1 MSGELASVWPGQILT
16 TAYTLAIK
24 PELICLRL
32 NLSCFKLPARV
43 LHFLCLP
50 LSCHLIFFKSSYTKI
65 LKRRMNGLQHSRV
78 KMKSCM
84 SWQNTFSI
92 WQIWSRYAVSSN
104 LSIYLSIL
112 AYCTTATKSAPL
124 GFRGWL
130 GWGQTT
136 WRSWGRWHSKQTTT
150 TRRMMKNRI
159 RVMSRRR
166 MKSLQTM
173 DKLESPRKN
182 NKTWL
187 CEGLQPSNIVGWFYM
202 LRMIVAVSYCA
213 HAGFIL
219 KVLGFAWCKTCIT
232 LNLQFYSLGE
242 SRFLNGDFFFQLL
255 HFGSIGTLNFFWFA
269 CSI

>member
-1 MSGELASVWPGQILT
+1 MADMIEVRSLKFLGT
-16 TAYTLAIK
+16 TT
-24 PELICLRL
+24 
-32 NLSCFKLPARV
+32 
-43 LHFLCLP
+43 
-50 LSCHLIFFKSSYTKI
+50 
-65 LKRRMNGLQHSRV
+65 
-78 KMKSCM
+78 
-84 SWQNTFSI
+84 WQ
-92 WQIWSRYAVSSN
+92 N
-104 LSIYLSIL
+104 LSIYFSIL
-112 AYCTTATKSAPL
+112 PYCTTATKSAPL

-187 CEGLQPSNIVGWFYM
+187 CEGLQPACVGWFYM

-242 SRFLNGDFFFQLL
+242 SRFLNGDFFFFSSYILVLL
-255 HFGSIGTLNFFWFA
+255 ELLTFFGLLVQFKNKHFQRPVSLLNL
-269 CSI
+269 CPEHHVQ